1 MVFTILTLLVKEMA
15 GEVMFQPL
23 LRSQLQYCGGEQ
35 AGALA
40 DNAGQA
46 QQVRTGLP
54 AMNMRVCNDFFS
66 TGGATVTVAGNT
78 PHDLLP
84 GRCAEDIGDQF
95 LVQSHASGQ
104 VTIDYRSIQGNQGRR
119 MQDDD

>member
-1 MVFTILTLLVKEMA
+1 MKPSTKIMTMAAILAVASMVR
-15 GEVMFQPL
+15 P
-23 LRSQLQYCGGEQ
+23 
-35 AGALA
+35 ALA
-40 DNAGQA
+40 SYFGSIVVKPGQV

-66 TGGATVTVAGNT
+66 AGGAIVTVAGNT

-95 LVQSHASGQ
+95 VVQNHASGQ
-104 VTIDYRSIQGNQGRR
+104 VTIDYRSIQSNQGRR
-119 MQDDD
+119 MQEDD

>member
-1 MVFTILTLLVKEMA
+1 MKTFATILTVAAVLAAAPMA
-15 GEVMFQPL
+15 
-23 LRSQLQYCGGEQ
+23 SS
-35 AGALA
+35 ALA
-40 DNAGQA
+40 SYFGSVILSPGQV
-46 QQVRTGLP
+46 QQIRTGLP

-66 TGGATVTVAGNT
+66 AGGATVTIAGNT

-104 VTIDYRSIQGNQGRR
+104 VTIDFRSIQANQGRR
-119 MQDDD
+119 MQED

>member
-1 MVFTILTLLVKEMA
+1 MKTFAKTLSLAAMLAAAPMVS
-15 GEVMFQPL
+15 P
-23 LRSQLQYCGGEQ
+23 
-35 AGALA
+35 ALA
-40 DNAGQA
+40 SYFGSIVVGPGQA
-46 QQVRTGLP
+46 QQIRTGLP

-66 TGGATVTVAGNT
+66 AGGAIVTIAGNT

-95 LVQSHASGQ
+95 VVQSHAGGQ
-104 VTIDYRSIQGNQGRR
+104 VTISYRAIQANQGRR

>member
-1 MVFTILTLLVKEMA
+1 MKPFASVLTVAAILAAAPMT
-15 GEVMFQPL
+15 
-23 LRSQLQYCGGEQ
+23 SQ
-35 AGALA
+35 ALA
-40 DNAGQA
+40 SYFGSITLNAGQA
-46 QQVRTGLP
+46 QQIRTGLP